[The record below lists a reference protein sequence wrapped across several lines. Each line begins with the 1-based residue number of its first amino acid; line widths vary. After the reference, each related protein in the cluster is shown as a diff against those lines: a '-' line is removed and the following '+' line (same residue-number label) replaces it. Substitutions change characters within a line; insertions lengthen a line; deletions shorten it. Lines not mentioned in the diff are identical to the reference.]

1 MRNWKPGQIF
11 AALLSML
18 SLLTVTAKA
27 EFQREDVVIFADTP
41 KVTRWAA
48 VHVTPDEAAGDPY
61 YHVEVFDHPKG
72 AKPWVFK
79 RLSQHMVITGEA
91 LEKSRIKSRARTYT
105 YKDVEFRI
113 VYKHWLNNRQEQAQA
128 PVCKTTIEECLKV
141 AAAD

>member
-11 AALLSML
+11 AALLCML
-18 SLLTVTAKA
+18 TLLPATAMA
-27 EFQREDVVIFADTP
+27 DLQRNGVVIFADTP

-48 VHVTPDEAAGDPY
+48 VHVTPDETVGDHF
-61 YHVEVFDHPKG
+61 YHVEVFEHPKG

-91 LEKSRIKSRARTYT
+91 LEKSRITSRARTYA

-113 VYKHWLNNRQEQAQA
+113 VYKHWLANKQEQAQT

-141 AAAD
+141 AVAD

>member
-11 AALLSML
+11 AALLSVL
-18 SLLTVTAKA
+18 TLLPATAKA
-27 EFQREDVVIFADTP
+27 DLQRNGVVIFADTP

-48 VHVTPDEAAGDPY
+48 VHITPDEAIGDPY
-61 YHVEVFDHPKG
+61 YHVEVFEHPKG

-79 RLSQHMVITGEA
+79 RLSLHMVISGEA
-91 LEKSRIKSRARTYT
+91 LEKSRIKARGETYA

-113 VYKHWLNNRQEQAQA
+113 VYKHWLDNKQEQAQT
-128 PVCKTTIEECLKV
+128 PVCMTTIEVCLKV

>member
-11 AALLSML
+11 APLLSML

-27 EFQREDVVIFADTP
+27 EFQRESVVILADTP
-41 KVTRWAA
+41 KITRWAA
-48 VHVTPDEAAGDPY
+48 VHITPDEAVGDPY
-61 YHVEVFDHPKG
+61 YHVEVLEHPKG

-79 RLSQHMVITGEA
+79 RLSLHMVITGEA
-91 LEKSRIKSRARTYT
+91 LEKSRIASHAKTYA

-113 VYKHWLNNRQEQAQA
+113 VYKHWLANRQEQAQT
-128 PVCKTTIEECLKV
+128 PVCKTTIEECLKA

>member
-11 AALLSML
+11 AALLCAL
-18 SLLTVTAKA
+18 TLLPVAAKA
-27 EFQREDVVIFADTP
+27 ELQREDVVIFADTP

-48 VHVTPDEAAGDPY
+48 VHVTPDATVGDRL
-61 YHVEVFDHPKG
+61 YHVEVFEHPKG

-79 RLSQHMVITGEA
+79 RLSLHMVITGDA
-91 LEKSRIKSRARTYT
+91 LEKSRIKSRARTYA

-113 VYKHWLNNRQEQAQA
+113 VYKHWLANKQEQAQT